1 MLHQCTYSKLGE
13 VGRISFLS
21 QLRARGQPEN
31 LLRIYFHICL
41 RTGFNAHQLDRAPES
56 HFPPIDFSKSA
67 NLLPKLPMLDW
78 RLQYYD
84 D

>member
-41 RTGFNAHQLDRAPES
+41 RTASMLAQFNRAPES

-78 RLQYYD
+78 QLE
-84 D
+84 

>member
-1 MLHQCTYSKLGE
+1 MHLFQVSP
-13 VGRISFLS
+13 ISFFS
-21 QLRARGQPEN
+21 QLRAHGQLEN

-41 RTGFNAHQLDRAPES
+41 RTGFDAHQLGRAPES